1 MEYEWDEA
9 KNARCL
15 RERGFTFDDAVEA
28 FADPNALID
37 LDNLVAYGES
47 RYRLLGSIDGR
58 VHVVIFTE
66 RVTKKRIISVRKA
79 NRREQKLYHSR
90 QAGR

>member
-1 MEYEWDEA
+1 LEYEWDEA

-37 LDNLVAYGES
+37 RDSRVAYGER

-58 VHVVIFTE
+58 LHVVIFTE
-66 RVTKKRIISVRKA
+66 RGTKKRIISARKA
-79 NRREQKLYHSR
+79 NRREQKHYHSR
-90 QAGR
+90 QTGR